1 MQIIIHPARSSDIM
15 SSCLGDEDALNRMAM
30 QPETLSRVD
39 ERGWIPLH
47 KAAVHENK
55 RILEII
61 FSGNN
66 NKSNNCDV
74 CFFFSS
80 GELISFVFGI

>member
-1 MQIIIHPARSSDIM
+1 MCL
-15 SSCLGDEDALNRMAM
+15 CLGDEYALNIMAV

-47 KAAVHENK
+47 EAAVQENK

-61 FSGNN
+61 FSGY
-66 NKSNNCDV
+66 
-74 CFFFSS
+74 
-80 GELISFVFGI
+80 